1 MKVGRNSPYYG
12 DYREGQALAYNSAKN
27 RRCFML
33 PLEILTK
40 DGSLVYM
47 YALPGI
53 TIEAL
58 EIANGL
64 EIEEINFIGG

>member
-1 MKVGRNSPYYG
+1 
-12 DYREGQALAYNSAKN
+12 
-27 RRCFML
+27 ML